1 MNMVLTYLYLSMGV
15 FPCPCLCWFAVSFPW
30 FGLRP
35 PLIYI
40 YIYSTYKISEKDF
53 SFARGT
59 GRLLWEG

>member
-40 YIYSTYKISEKDF
+40 YI
-53 SFARGT
+53 
-59 GRLLWEG
+59 